1 MIAVMGEMK
10 NPLMKG
16 GDYMNAEIFAAVC
29 AVEVSEDVVSIDTT
43 ASWVLGID
51 VDFVSTPPIE

>member
-1 MIAVMGEMK
+1 MGEMK